1 MTRDALL
8 MDAAKSRR
16 WRARLAAVLLLPA
29 LLFSLA
35 ACSSDNDG
43 LTQQFREGG
52 DKGFISGD
60 GRVVEIPIEQRGEPV
75 VFTGVSETGEELS
88 SEDYLG
94 EVLVVNF
101 WYAGCAPCRAEAA
114 DLEAV
119 HEQFAEAG
127 ASFMGVNIYDQPDTA
142 LSFAKQYGVTY
153 PSAMAAGDGPL
164 KMAFAAVA
172 PLQATPTT
180 LVIDATG
187 RVAARIVGPIEGTS
201 TLSTLV
207 RDTIAEGATGA
218 AREGAANEGPAE
230 TDS

>member
-1 MTRDALL
+1 MTHDLSTRRPRRARWAALL
-8 MDAAKSRR
+8 
-16 WRARLAAVLLLPA
+16 VLPA
-29 LLFSLA
+29 LLMSLA

-43 LTQQFREGG
+43 LTQQFREGS

-60 GRVVEIPIEQRGEPV
+60 GRVVEIPVDQRGEPV
-75 VFTGVSETGEELS
+75 VFTGTTETGEAVS
-88 SEDYLG
+88 SADYLG

-119 HEQFAEAG
+119 HEEYADAG
-127 ASFMGVNIYDQPDTA
+127 ASFLGVNIYDKPDTVIT
-142 LSFAKQYGVTY
+142 FANDYGVTY

-180 LVIDATG
+180 LVIDAPG
-187 RVAARIVGPIEGTS
+187 RVSARIVGPIEGPS

-207 RDTIAEGATGA
+207 RDTIAEGAA
-218 AREGAANEGPAE
+218 AE
-230 TDS
+230 TGQ

>member
-1 MTRDALL
+1 
-8 MDAAKSRR
+8 
-16 WRARLAAVLLLPA
+16 
-29 LLFSLA
+29 
-35 ACSSDNDG
+35 
-43 LTQQFREGG
+43 
-52 DKGFISGD
+52 
-60 GRVVEIPIEQRGEPV
+60 
-75 VFTGVSETGEELS
+75 
-88 SEDYLG
+88 
-94 EVLVVNF
+94 
-101 WYAGCAPCRAEAA
+101 
-114 DLEAV
+114 
-119 HEQFAEAG
+119 
-127 ASFMGVNIYDQPDTA
+127 
-142 LSFAKQYGVTY
+142 
-153 PSAMAAGDGPL
+153 MAAGDGPL

>member
-1 MTRDALL
+1 MTRNDVHMHAG
-8 MDAAKSRR
+8 KSRR
-16 WRARLAAVLLLPA
+16 WRARLAAVLVVPA
-29 LLFSLA
+29 LLVSLA
-35 ACSSDNDG
+35 ACSSENDG
-43 LTQQFREGG
+43 LTQQFREGS

-60 GRVVEIPIEQRGEPV
+60 GRVVEIPAGERGEPV
-75 VFTGVSETGEELS
+75 AFTGVSELGETLS
-88 SEDYLG
+88 SEEYLG

-119 HEQFAEAG
+119 HQQYAGAG

-142 LSFAKQYGVTY
+142 LTFAKEYGVTY
-153 PSAMAAGDGPL
+153 PSAMATGDGPL

-180 LVIDATG
+180 LVIDASG

-207 RDTIAEGATGA
+207 RDTIAEGAA
-218 AREGAANEGPAE
+218 ADEGAEGTGSAE
-230 TDS
+230 NGP

>member
-1 MTRDALL
+1 MTGNAVNVDASR
-8 MDAAKSRR
+8 SRR
-16 WRARLAAVLLLPA
+16 WRARLAAVLVLPA
-29 LLFSLA
+29 LLVSLA
-35 ACSSDNDG
+35 ACSSENDG
-43 LTQQFREGG
+43 LTQQFREGS

-60 GRVVEIPIEQRGEPV
+60 GRVVEIPIDGRGEPV
-75 VFTGVSETGEELS
+75 AFTGVSETGETLS
-88 SEDYLG
+88 SEDYIG

-119 HEQFAEAG
+119 HQEYAEAG

-142 LSFAKQYGVTY
+142 LTFAKEYGITY
-153 PSAMAAGDGPL
+153 PSAMATDDGPL

-180 LVIDATG
+180 LVIDASG

-207 RDTIAEGATGA
+207 RDTIAEGAAADAGA
-218 AREGAANEGPAE
+218 AGAASAE
-230 TDS
+230 TGP